1 MSNIVLRNA
10 LISIVLVVVLVIVIL
25 LRDKSPYGKNQS
37 SFASLPKK
45 EITGIEFTDGEKK
58 LMLSKEGEGWLV
70 NGTHEARKSAILF
83 IIRIL
88 TEMTIKSPVSPEML
102 NEEITEKGITPVK
115 VSVFENGRLINS
127 FLVYKTGSNTYG
139 NMMKMRERSKPFI
152 VYVPGYEADIGSAFI
167 TSELFWQPFTIFN
180 LLPSEISSIILMNY
194 SDSAS
199 SFSISCKDGTYTFS
213 DTENDLAEWDST
225 RIKRYISYFTW
236 VPFES
241 WAFDIADDQK
251 ERIRSQ
257 KPLYK
262 IDVKKTSGDDI
273 ILTMWERSDTDTGIR
288 DSDRL
293 LGKTDAVDEFFIIR
307 YFDIDPLLKK
317 RSYFL
322 SSTPKPPK
330 GDLQISR

>member
-1 MSNIVLRNA
+1 MSNIVLRNT
-10 LISIVLVVVLVIVIL
+10 LISIVLITALVIVIL

-58 LMLSKEGEGWLV
+58 LVLSKEGEEWLV
-70 NGTHEARKSAILF
+70 NGTYEARKSAVLF
-83 IIRIL
+83 IIHVL

-102 NEEITEKGITPVK
+102 NAEITEKGITPVK
-115 VSVFENGRLINS
+115 VRIFENGRLIYA
-127 FLVYKTGSNTYG
+127 FLVYKTGSNPYG
-139 NMMKMRERSKPFI
+139 NVMKMRERSKPFI

-180 LLPSEISSIILMNY
+180 LLPSEISSITMKNL
-194 SDSAS
+194 SDPAS
-199 SFSISCKDGTYTFS
+199 SFSIICKDGTFTFS
-213 DTENDLAEWDST
+213 DTENDLAGWDSS
-225 RIKRYISYFTW
+225 RINRYISYFTW

-241 WAFDIADDQK
+241 WAFDIPHDQK
-251 ERIRSQ
+251 ERISSQ
-257 KPLYK
+257 NPLYR
-262 IDVKKTSGDDI
+262 IDVKKTSGDEI
-273 ILTMWERSDTDTGIR
+273 ILTMWDRYNSDTGVR

-317 RSYFL
+317 KSYFYHE
-322 SSTPKPPK
+322 
-330 GDLQISR
+330 